1 MCTRLFQRRRK
12 GIHLRASS
20 NLPHNIEESVS
31 KSLTQNMQRV
41 FKCAERTSKHNA
53 AMIICHF
60 HFRRTGP
67 EPKKR
72 MTTKCTSNRISFVW
86 YRLTDFN
93 ELYII
98 VGERMPVN
106 RWTWARIASRFFVQ
120 VDKEATKN
128 LQQKARLQIT
138 EGGHARHE
146 ERCLLTCELHSHW
159 PSKEEQW

>member
-1 MCTRLFQRRRK
+1 MKKTKLWMNIHVHVMCTRLFQRRRK

-41 FKCAERTSKHNA
+41 FKCAERTSKHKA
-53 AMIICHF
+53 AMVICSF
-60 HFRRTGP
+60 SISGGRARNR
-67 EPKKR
+67 KKEWR
-72 MTTKCTSNRISFVW
+72 QNAPNESFVW
-86 YRLTDFN
+86 YLLTDFN

-120 VDKEATKN
+120 VDKEARRGYRLRREAMQDTKSDV
-128 LQQKARLQIT
+128 
-138 EGGHARHE
+138 
-146 ERCLLTCELHSHW
+146 C
-159 PSKEEQW
+159 

>member
-1 MCTRLFQRRRK
+1 
-12 GIHLRASS
+12 
-20 NLPHNIEESVS
+20 
-31 KSLTQNMQRV
+31 
-41 FKCAERTSKHNA
+41 
-53 AMIICHF
+53 MIINCHDPF
-60 HFRRTGP
+60 QEDGP
-67 EPKKR
+67 GTEKKND
-72 MTTKCTSNRISFVW
+72 TSNESW
-86 YRLTDFN
+86 YLLTDFN

>member
-41 FKCAERTSKHNA
+41 FKCAERTSKHKA
-53 AMIICHF
+53 AMIVWPF
-60 HFRRTGP
+60 PFQEDGP
-67 EPKKR
+67 GTEKKNDDK
-72 MTTKCTSNRISFVW
+72 MHRISFVW
-86 YRLTDFN
+86 YLLTDFN